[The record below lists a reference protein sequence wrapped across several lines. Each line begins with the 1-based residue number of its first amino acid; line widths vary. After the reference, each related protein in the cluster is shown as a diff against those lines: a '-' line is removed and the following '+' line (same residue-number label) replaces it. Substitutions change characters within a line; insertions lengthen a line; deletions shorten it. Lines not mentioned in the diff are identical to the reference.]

1 MNFIAGPSRL
11 INDEIVRREI
21 QGEPKWMQ
29 RRLREVTYH
38 QQMDGLVPSKPD
50 KTTYSTKKAQVG
62 FRRAQTYVIGDDF
75 VVVQCPSLNHA
86 FSYAS
91 SHLSL

>member
-1 MNFIAGPSRL
+1 MFHLISGPSRL

-38 QQMDGLVPSKPD
+38 QQTEGLVPSNPD
-50 KTTYSTKKAQVG
+50 KTVYSTKKAQVG
-62 FRRAQTYVIGDDF
+62 KIAQFEQTSFVIVHFYSKRD
-75 VVVQCPSLNHA
+75 SLGE
-86 FSYAS
+86 SRP
-91 SHLSL
+91 L